1 MTMIMQRGGK
11 GGGPLVVTLLRA
23 VPRDALP
30 MAEMPRSLPVSY
42 PQQTAKFEEKSL
54 RPDPLPS
61 VLAPAPSLPTREP
74 PALPTRELPV
84 HTSEMDQALTEE
96 FNNIAFLWGGREPD
110 PVVAALVHWKDDL
123 LCKTLDCVLH
133 DLRCWS
139 SKASIVSCH
148 IVAMPVRL
156 ERCPSQHIVYSI
168 LHVPSHHRATN
179 SHFISSMTPSF
190 DIVFQ
195 TAALDRDLCPMVWMR
210 RTLSGLPNQGMVSSD
225 LVVTNSHET
234 DG

>member
-1 MTMIMQRGGK
+1 MHASYQLISSGSLQVEDAQALLFGQPNSPVTMIMQRGGK

-30 MAEMPRSLPVSY
+30 MAEMPRSLPVPY

-123 LCKTLDCVLH
+123 LCKTLDCLLH

-148 IVAMPVRL
+148 IVAMPFRL
-156 ERCPSQHIVYSI
+156 ER
-168 LHVPSHHRATN
+168 
-179 SHFISSMTPSF
+179 
-190 DIVFQ
+190 
-195 TAALDRDLCPMVWMR
+195 
-210 RTLSGLPNQGMVSSD
+210 
-225 LVVTNSHET
+225 
-234 DG
+234 